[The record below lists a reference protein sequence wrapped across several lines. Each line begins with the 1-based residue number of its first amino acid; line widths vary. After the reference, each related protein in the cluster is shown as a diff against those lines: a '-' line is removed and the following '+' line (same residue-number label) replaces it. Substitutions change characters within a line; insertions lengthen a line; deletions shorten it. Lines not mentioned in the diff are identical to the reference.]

1 MATPPDLDL
10 VSLIANNNVRFG
22 TQDYA
27 ELACNFASD
36 GVLSFRQGH
45 VDMPCLGATVST
57 TANVIGIDPLLNNR
71 LVLVAGGG
79 GGTGGGDV
87 FTSQTNTYAPDIE
100 NNFNGG
106 ITFTAGTTTN
116 EPATVAVMNSAD
128 KILSVSAT
136 NKLVFNNGLSASAIP
151 QVALNQ
157 TAIQTNLNS
166 ILVNTGIIQQNQTDI
181 ALNTGSILSNDA
193 DILQNQTDIA
203 LNAGNILANTQNI
216 SQHATVINQNASD
229 IATNTGNISTNMNN
243 INTNGM
249 NISTNTGDILTNT
262 ANISTNTGDILTNT
276 ANIST
281 NTGNITT
288 NTTDIATNTLGVS
301 NSVKFSAPSLQIIT
315 SPIEINT
322 TLEVK
327 STATLNQVNIGG
339 ALNITLGTAP
349 PLSASTGTVGEFRLV
364 NQGGSAYIYVCVAT
378 NIWGRSA
385 IIPW

>member
-262 ANISTNTGDILTNT
+262 ANISTNTG
-276 ANIST
+276 
-281 NTGNITT
+281 NITT